1 MVSDQIKVQSESSF
15 YIKKIL
21 IRSRVRPGVQTTDL
35 AIMIFIFGFYF
46 RLTVEYISLICSL
59 SKELLDKEIPEYVL
73 KWGDHN
79 NQLLHIFQE
88 LWQEKSFTD
97 VSLATDRVTF
107 QAHKLVLSACSPYF
121 RSLFIANPSKHPL
134 VFVKVRS

>member
-21 IRSRVRPGVQTTDL
+21 IRSRVRSSVETADL
-35 AIMIFIFGFYF
+35 AIMIFSFGFYF

-134 VFVKVRS
+134 VFVKVT